1 MGIWKIMGRANIR
14 VKEIEIGKE
23 SQLKAPKKYF
33 QRNHR
38 RKFS

>member
-1 MGIWKIMGRANIR
+1 MGIWKIMGRANI
-14 VKEIEIGKE
+14 KEIEIGKE